1 MKLYCI
7 ILIFLCFSCSE
18 TIVNRNELKE
28 QLIPTYELIEDG
40 EKTFILDSESQPR
53 NRCIQL
59 FRNPQNDSTY
69 YSFYNE
75 YNNSIYIFDF
85 ESTSFIKKIQLQK
98 EGPDGVY
105 PHRSG
110 YYISSFDSIY
120 FYSMA
125 TQRVYILN
133 SQGKKYHT
141 IDLRFNMDSEKIP
154 PTIKVEAD
162 SPMYKIGNNLYLC
175 GGINEE
181 FADADS
187 INHLIITKINVC
199 KDDATPELFVGYPE
213 SYRQGNWGE
222 AYFRNTFWC
231 YNKKE
236 KLFLISFPNDHY
248 IYKTDLTK
256 VTKIYAGSMYANSIS
271 SIDYS
276 KSIPTPKKK
285 RIAHYLSSYYY
296 RAIIY
301 DKYKNI
307 YYRIIEHPWINYNPN
322 ERPWKKP
329 LSIIIYDSN
338 FQFLGETKLAEEYNL
353 SANNFIITK
362 EGLLIRKETNNE
374 DEIKYTVFKLKE
386 K

>member
-1 MKLYCI
+1 MGY
-7 ILIFLCFSCSE
+7 LITAEL
-18 TIVNRNELKE
+18 LKE
-28 QLIPTYELIEDG
+28 AAAD
-40 EKTFILDSESQPR
+40 
-53 NRCIQL
+53 
-59 FRNPQNDSTY
+59 
-69 YSFYNE
+69 
-75 YNNSIYIFDF
+75 
-85 ESTSFIKKIQLQK
+85 
-98 EGPDGVY
+98 
-105 PHRSG
+105 
-110 YYISSFDSIY
+110 
-120 FYSMA
+120 
-125 TQRVYILN
+125 
-133 SQGKKYHT
+133 
-141 IDLRFNMDSEKIP
+141 
-154 PTIKVEAD
+154 KVE
-162 SPMYKIGNNLYLC
+162 SL
-175 GGINEE
+175 
-181 FADADS
+181 
-187 INHLIITKINVC
+187 
-199 KDDATPELFVGYPE
+199 
-213 SYRQGNWGE
+213 
-222 AYFRNTFWC
+222 
-231 YNKKE
+231 KE
-236 KLFLISFPNDHY
+236 KSLFEVFAEHNKEQEKLVGNGVSKATYWISVY
-248 IYKTDLTK
+248 T
-256 VTKIYAGSMYANSIS
+256 V

>member
-1 MKLYCI
+1 MRYTPFYNHFNMEKHCTMVY
-7 ILIFLCFSCSE
+7 FS
-18 TIVNRNELKE
+18 LKE
-28 QLIPTYELIEDG
+28 SKQNKKGLSPIEVSISTNGKRIYFSTGKYARSTDWNREKQLVKG
-40 EKTFILDSESQPR
+40 KSEEAQLVNSYLTQLR
-53 NRCIQL
+53 NK
-59 FRNPQNDSTY
+59 
-69 YSFYNE
+69 
-75 YNNSIYIFDF
+75 IY
-85 ESTSFIKKIQLQK
+85 QK
-98 EGPDGVY
+98 EIELLQM
-105 PHRSG
+105 G
-110 YYISSFDSIY
+110 YLITAELLKEAVAD
-120 FYSMA
+120 
-125 TQRVYILN
+125 
-133 SQGKKYHT
+133 
-141 IDLRFNMDSEKIP
+141 
-154 PTIKVEAD
+154 KVEA
-162 SPMYKIGNNLYLC
+162 L
-175 GGINEE
+175 NEK
-181 FADADS
+181 S
-187 INHLIITKINVC
+187 
-199 KDDATPELFVGYPE
+199 LFEVFE
-213 SYRQGNWGE
+213 E
-222 AYFRNTFWC
+222 H
-231 YNKKE
+231 NKEQE
-236 KLFLISFPNDHY
+236 KLVGNGVSKATYWISVY
-248 IYKTDLTK
+248 T
-256 VTKIYAGSMYANSIS
+256 V